1 MGILSW
7 MIGGWEALILG
18 GCFLVVL
25 LGIAAIVF
33 VVVFTSQKAKQAA
46 QKTNKPPPKDV
57 PPLSLDVTRGKRGS
71 D

>member
-33 VVVFTSQKAKQAA
+33 VVVFTSQKAKQAG
-46 QKTNKPPPKDV
+46 QKTNKASSDDV
-57 PPLSLDVTRGKRGS
+57 PPLPLDVTRGGGGS